1 MVIFDILSWA
11 YIFLLKQGIN
21 PFFFLKKILLFSY
34 VSFSTPMV
42 FSNLMII
49 TYLLFSGQVL
59 ASSVPQQESQV
70 RVSLKS
76 RIMNK
81 EMD

>member
-1 MVIFDILSWA
+1 
-11 YIFLLKQGIN
+11 
-21 PFFFLKKILLFSY
+21 
-34 VSFSTPMV
+34 MV

-70 RVSLKS
+70 RVSPKS

>member
-1 MVIFDILSWA
+1 MVIFDILTWA

-21 PFFFLKKILLFSY
+21 PFFFKKILLFSY

-76 RIMNK
+76 RIMNN